1 MAGNFT
7 EKEDESMAGRSRI
20 RTDLAL
26 EATERFQEENVEVH
40 GVEIREKY
48 DEEKDVRTTVVRITT
63 ENGARTMGKPQGTYI
78 TIEAPDLSVPDEDYH
93 REISEEVAHHLR
105 ELIDLGR
112 QQSILVV
119 GLGNQEITA
128 DSLGPRAVSYD
139 KACNPGIRAEGKH
152 TYENASDQWDCA
164 WGNGS
169 DRNGNPGNY
178 SGYCF

>member
-63 ENGARTMGKPQGTYI
+63 ENGASDHGKTAGN
-78 TIEAPDLSVPDEDYH
+78 LHYH
-93 REISEEVAHHLR
+93 
-105 ELIDLGR
+105 
-112 QQSILVV
+112 
-119 GLGNQEITA
+119 
-128 DSLGPRAVSYD
+128 
-139 KACNPGIRAEGKH
+139 
-152 TYENASDQWDCA
+152 
-164 WGNGS
+164 
-169 DRNGNPGNY
+169 
-178 SGYCF
+178 